1 MMIFRVTVFLMTCSV
16 MAGCSSGSGQKPA
29 KLDMANPASVYCVNQ
44 GGKIEFQKDAS
55 GGTIGM
61 CHLPDGTVVE
71 EWELFRRDYPV
82 PKG

>member
-1 MMIFRVTVFLMTCSV
+1 MIFRVTVFLMICSV

-61 CHLPDGTVVE
+61 CNLPDSTVVD
-71 EWELFRRDYPV
+71 EWEFFRRDHP
-82 PKG
+82 PSGK